1 MQCKICKL
9 NELERK
15 EIEYIGEKN
24 LKEAVVYANSLK
36 IDVSTSSIQR
46 HLDKHIPKSET
57 KHQSITKSESTVKPE
72 SIVNEQKFTSPTI
85 ILNKTRDTINKLLD
99 EYKAGNCPFPKS
111 EIHALCALEKVYIT
125 DFKEVLDID
134 NFDEKR
140 FKKNVVKKLRFLLDL
155 KMTGYAMGRCRFPKE
170 EGILLSTLEKTYAN
184 DLSESE
190 NKEHYYGP
198 NDQFITIP
206 ANTENLNPKEFENYK
221 RFVMMELGLSTTKPT
236 NNIIIMP
243 NKTPDDSDNSPDLP
257 GANEDHGDT

>member
-36 IDVSTSSIQR
+36 IDVSASSIQR
-46 HLDKHIPKSET
+46 HLEKHIPKSET
-57 KHQSITKSESTVKPE
+57 KSIIESESAVKPE
-72 SIVNEQKFTSPTI
+72 IVKIEHKPELTSPTM
-85 ILNKTRDTINKLLD
+85 ILRKTRDTINQLLD

-111 EIHALCALEKVYIT
+111 EIHALCALEKVYIA
-125 DFKEVLDID
+125 DFKEVLDIE

-170 EGILLSTLEKTYAN
+170 EGMLLSTLEKTYAN
-184 DLSESE
+184 DLSETE

-206 ANTENLNPKEFENYK
+206 ANTKDLGPKEFENYK

-236 NNIIIMP
+236 SNVIITP
-243 NKTPDDSDNSPDLP
+243 NKIPDDSDNSPDLP
-257 GANEDHGDT
+257 GATGDRGDT

>member
-134 NFDEKR
+134 
-140 FKKNVVKKLRFLLDL
+140 
-155 KMTGYAMGRCRFPKE
+155 KMMPVE
-170 EGILLSTLEKTYAN
+170 E
-184 DLSESE
+184 
-190 NKEHYYGP
+190 
-198 NDQFITIP
+198 F
-206 ANTENLNPKEFENYK
+206 F
-221 RFVMMELGLSTTKPT
+221 
-236 NNIIIMP
+236 
-243 NKTPDDSDNSPDLP
+243 
-257 GANEDHGDT
+257 